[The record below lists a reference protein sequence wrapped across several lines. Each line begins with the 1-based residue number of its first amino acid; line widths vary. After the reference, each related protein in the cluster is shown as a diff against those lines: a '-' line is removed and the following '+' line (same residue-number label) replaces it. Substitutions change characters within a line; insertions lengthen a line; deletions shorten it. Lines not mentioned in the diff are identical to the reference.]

1 MSLRPLARAA
11 LTNSA
16 WSAASLPPPGAWEHV
31 VTAWVHAATAW
42 VHAATAGVDAHVAG
56 AAGCRGAQEDEA
68 SKLPTYSLILTYRGA
83 QEEEVGAREGGW
95 PVARSLKAAR

>member
-31 VTAWVHAATAW
+31 VTAWVHAATA
-42 VHAATAGVDAHVAG
+42 GVDVIR
-56 AAGCRGAQEDEA
+56 CRCCRVSRSARNEA
-68 SKLPTYSLILTYRGA
+68 SQLLTY
-83 QEEEVGAREGGW
+83 
-95 PVARSLKAAR
+95 

>member
-31 VTAWVHAATAW
+31 VTAWVHAATAR
-42 VHAATAGVDAHVAG
+42 VDAHVAG

>member
-31 VTAWVHAATAW
+31 VTAW

>member
-31 VTAWVHAATAW
+31 VTAW

-95 PVARSLKAAR
+95 PVARPLKAAR